1 MKTKLVWVGAYPAHY
16 MSEFHKRLEVEFD
29 GLHFIYKH
37 KSQRG
42 IEFSHEHINLPKRS
56 TVLSLEYEYLNIWR
70 KLNFLDPQSIL
81 IAGNYPRLNLVAAL
95 WAHQK
100 KRSLYYLS
108 DSNVLDLKNIKRS
121 FINKIILRIL
131 FSWVTKFLVI
141 GKRNQDFYI
150 DICGLS
156 SMANRNHH
164 FPLPHLSY
172 VFENVQPKNSSEYFS
187 FLVLGRLV
195 EQKSVDHAIRAFSKL
210 EKKDQLISKLIIAG
224 DGPLKPTLENLVK
237 LLGIMDR
244 VVFLG
249 SIPSDKTPE
258 IYGNV
263 DAVIVPS
270 SQEPWGLV
278 VNEALSSARPVI
290 TSYQVGSCID
300 LVQDG
305 VTGFVL
311 ESNSPESIK
320 NAMKHCLDHR
330 DEIKKI
336 GLAGRN
342 MIRDRGWHID
352 QSIESIRKLLK

>member
-1 MKTKLVWVGAYPAHY
+1 MKTKLVWVGGYPAHY
-16 MSEFHKRLEVEFD
+16 ISEFHKCLESEFAS
-29 GLHFIYKH
+29 LHFIYKH
-37 KSQRG
+37 QLQRG
-42 IEFSHEHINLPKRS
+42 IEFSHEYINLPKCS
-56 TVLSLEYEYLNIWR
+56 TVLSSEHEYLNVWK
-70 KLNFLDPQSIL
+70 KLNDLDAQSIL

-95 WAHQK
+95 WARQK
-100 KRSLYYLS
+100 NRNLYYLS
-108 DSNVLDLKNIKRS
+108 DSNVFDLKNINRS

-156 SMANRNHH
+156 SVINRAHH

-172 VFENVQPKNSSEYFS
+172 VFENVQPKHSSEYFS
-187 FLVLGRLV
+187 FLVLGRLI
-195 EQKSVDHAIRAFSKL
+195 EEKSVDHAIRAFSKL

-224 DGPLKPTLENLVK
+224 DGPLRPTLENLANS
-237 LLGIMDR
+237 LGITNSID
-244 VVFLG
+244 FLG
-249 SIPSDKTPE
+249 SIQSNKTPE
-258 IYGNV
+258 IYKNA

-290 TSYQVGSCID
+290 TSYRVGSCID

-320 NAMKHCLDHR
+320 NAMKYCLDHA
-330 DEIKKI
+330 DEMKKI
-336 GLAGRN
+336 GLAGRKL
-342 MIRDRGWHID
+342 IRDRGWHIN

>member
-1 MKTKLVWVGAYPAHY
+1 MKCRLVWVGAHPAHY
-16 MSEFHKRLEVEFD
+16 MSEFHVRLEAEFD
-29 GLHFIYKH
+29 GLHFLYRH
-37 KSQRG
+37 QSQRG
-42 IEFSHEHINLPKRS
+42 VEFSHEHIILPKRS
-56 TVLSLEYEYLNIWR
+56 TVLSLEHEYLNVWR

-108 DSNVLDLKNIKRS
+108 DSNVLDLKNINRS
-121 FINKIILRIL
+121 FINKVILRIL

-156 SMANRNHH
+156 SIANRAHH

-172 VFENVQPKNSSEYFS
+172 VFESVQPKHLSECFS

-224 DGPLKPTLENLVK
+224 DGPLKPTLEKLVK
-237 LLGIMDR
+237 SLGVEER

-249 SIPSDKTPE
+249 SVPSGKTSE
-258 IYGNV
+258 VYESA

-290 TSYQVGSCID
+290 TSSRVGSCPD
-300 LVQDG
+300 LVQNG
-305 VTGFVL
+305 ITGLVL
-311 ESNSPESIK
+311 ENNSPESIK
-320 NAMKHCLDHR
+320 NAMKYCLDHP

-342 MIRDRGWHID
+342 MIRDGGWHID